1 MRCDDVAVNLPDY
14 ILGKIEPNLRKC
26 IEAHLDG
33 CAGCR
38 AELEEMRDPI
48 RILGEVGYEEYPDAF
63 WQELHAS
70 IMESVSKPAPL
81 RWKVPAFA
89 GAIAVVL
96 LAVGVGIFEFS
107 SHPAQPE
114 LNSLAALTTSLP
126 PEQAVTLPSLNI
138 NYVDVVSSQANE
150 LDEMGAVDD
159 SVQQA
164 VVSALWNSI
173 SDSTISVDAVDYL
186 GNTFSN

>member
-1 MRCDDVAVNLPDY
+1 MRCDDVTVNLPDY

-33 CAGCR
+33 CAACQ
-38 AELEEMRDPI
+38 AELEEMKDPI
-48 RILGEVGYEEYPDAF
+48 RILGEVGYEEYPDSF

-70 IMESVSKPAPL
+70 IMEKVSKPEPA

-89 GAIAVVL
+89 GAVAVVL
-96 LAVGVGIFEFS
+96 LAVGLGIFEFS
-107 SHPAQPE
+107 HRPAE
-114 LNSLAALTTSLP
+114 LQMKSIAALATSLP
-126 PEQAVTLPSLNI
+126 PEQAVTLPSLNV

-150 LDEMGAVDD
+150 LDEIGAVDD

-186 GNTFSN
+186 GNGFSN

>member
-1 MRCDDVAVNLPDY
+1 MRCDDVTVNLPDY

-33 CAGCR
+33 CAACQ
-38 AELEEMRDPI
+38 AELEEIKDPI
-48 RILGEVGYEEYPDAF
+48 RILSEVGYEEYPDSF
-63 WQELHAS
+63 WQELHAA
-70 IMESVSKPAPL
+70 IMEKVRKPEPA

-89 GAIAVVL
+89 GAVAVVL
-96 LAVGVGIFEFS
+96 LAVGLGIFEI
-107 SHPAQPE
+107 SHRPAQQQM
-114 LNSLAALTTSLP
+114 SSIAALATSLP

-186 GNTFSN
+186 GNGFSN

>member
-1 MRCDDVAVNLPDY
+1 MEGPR
-14 ILGKIEPNLRKC
+14 IRG
-26 IEAHLDG
+26 
-33 CAGCR
+33 
-38 AELEEMRDPI
+38 RD
-48 RILGEVGYEEYPDAF
+48 R
-63 WQELHAS
+63 
-70 IMESVSKPAPL
+70 
-81 RWKVPAFA
+81 
-89 GAIAVVL
+89 VVL
-96 LAVGVGIFEFS
+96 LAVGVGIFEYS
-107 SHPAQPE
+107 YHPAQPE
-114 LNSLAALTTSLP
+114 LKSIAALATSLP

-186 GNTFSN
+186 GNSFSN